1 MTLTLASPQ
10 NPTDRHRASL
20 IAAPKTNMLVAIAPN
35 IKDPEVLI
43 AGLLPGAEVLL
54 LSDREDGLT
63 QISRR
68 LALKQ
73 ATQQPVSAL
82 HVVCHGSY
90 EDGVGQLQLGNGRL
104 DRGNLS
110 QYQEQFQAWGI
121 SELALYAC
129 EVGRD
134 RDFIAQFSEQ
144 TGARVA
150 AATGKV
156 GHADLGGNWQLEDR
170 HGKLLET
177 LAFSDRTCQIYPGV
191 LVSFSSQTTFAAGSG
206 ANSVTVGDF
215 NGDSRADLVVANFFD
230 DNVSV
235 LLGNGSGSFGTPT
248 TFAAGG
254 RPGSVVVGDFNGDS
268 RPDLVVA
275 NEDFDNV
282 VSVLLGNGSGG
293 FNAPTTFAVGSQPV
307 NVAVGDF
314 NGDSRLDL
322 VVANRD
328 SNDVWVLLGN
338 GSGGFVAPTAFTVGT
353 QPYDIAV
360 ADFNGDSRLDLAVVN
375 YGSNNVSV
383 LLGNGSGGFVSRTTF
398 AVGTQPFSVAV
409 GDFNSDSRLD
419 LAVTND
425 GSENVSV
432 LLGNG
437 SGSFGAQTTFAVGD
451 VARSLVVGD
460 FDGDGPADLAMA
472 GLGFYN
478 ASVLLGNGNGGF
490 GIPTTFATGNRP
502 VGLAAGD
509 FNGDGKPDLA
519 TANFFSNNVSVLL
532 NTTVSTLP
540 IVTIAAPDP
549 NAAEAGL
556 NPGTF
561 RISRTGGTSTAL
573 NVSYT
578 IAGTATNGT
587 DYTPTLA
594 GTATIPVG
602 SSTVDVTITPSDDA
616 ITEGSETAILTLTDT
631 AAYNLGAPATQTAT
645 VAIADNDALSTVT
658 LGLSGS
664 PFSENGGVA
673 TVTATLSNPS
683 AQDVTVNL
691 GFSGTGTRGTDY
703 NPSASTIAIAAGSTT
718 GSISLTGVNDATFE
732 GNETAIVDI
741 ASVTNGTESGT
752 QQVTATI
759 ADDDSAPTVALDLS
773 GSPFSENGGVAT
785 VTATLSNPSTQLVTV
800 NLSFS
805 GSATG
810 NTDFRI
816 PVDTRIFIPAGRTTG
831 SISLVGI
838 NDATFEGN
846 ETVIVAIASVTN
858 GTESGTQQVTA
869 TIADD
874 ESAPT
879 VTLGLSGSPFPE
891 NGGTATVTATLSNP
905 STQNVTVNLGFS
917 GTATKD
923 IDYNSSANTI
933 TIPAGS
939 TTGSITIA
947 GINDIISE
955 GNETAIV
962 DIASVAN
969 GIENGTQ
976 QVTATIVDG
985 TGSNGA
991 LIVTQPTDNGLGD
1004 TLNTL
1009 SWAIAQANARSGDDT
1024 ITFQTN
1030 VRFTAVPKVTIDSN
1044 IRLIGGNFTVS
1055 GDVNNNGTNDNG
1067 DVRPFF
1073 VRSGTVTFSNLAI
1086 AGGRARGGNGG
1097 SGVPGGGGGAGMG
1110 GGLFI
1115 NGGNV
1120 TLDNVTF
1127 VSNAAIGGN
1136 GGANSGG
1143 QLLGGGGGGAGGN
1156 GGSGGGAENYGGGGG
1171 GLVGNGG
1178 NGGGSNPG
1186 RSGGGGGGTIGNGGN
1201 AATAAGGTGGVT
1213 GGGNGATE
1221 ASRGGQSNIPAQSGG
1236 FGGGGGGGGGI
1247 VSAGAA
1253 GGDFGGGGG
1262 SASSAGAGGFG
1273 GGGGG
1278 GFSGGVGGFGGGGG
1292 TGQGG
1297 AGGFGGGAGSGG
1309 SFGFGGGGAGFG
1321 GAVFVRAGSLTLTN
1335 TNLFNSG
1342 ATGGTGANFGQ
1353 GKGGAIF
1360 NLGGTVTANGLFS
1373 IAGSNAANNANTNP
1387 TVGDGTTVNDND
1399 DIYGTIVFDSI
1410 IPAVNLS
1417 VSPSTGTEAGTT
1429 AITVT
1434 ATASQPV
1441 AGNQTVNLALS
1452 GTGDASDFTG
1462 TIPTQITILDGETSA
1477 SFTVNVNN
1485 DALVEGLETATFA
1498 ISNPSSGIVLGTTT
1512 TGNVAIT
1519 DNDFR
1524 AVNLSVSPSTG
1535 TEADRTAITVTAT
1548 ASQPVVGDQT
1558 VNVTLSGAGID
1569 RFDFTFPGVP
1579 SDVPGL
1585 VPARITIPNGQISG
1599 SFSLYITDDTLVE
1612 GLETATFTISNPSSG
1627 IVLGATTTGNVA
1639 IADNDSPAVNLSVS
1653 PSTGTEAGRTTITVT
1668 ATAARAV
1675 VGAQTVDVALSGT
1688 AAASDFTGT
1697 IPTQI
1702 TIPDGQTSR
1711 SFTVNI
1717 DDDALTEGL
1726 ETATFTISN
1735 PSSGIVL
1742 GATTSGNVAITDN
1755 DVPVNLSVS
1764 PSIGT
1769 EAGRTAITVTATAAQ
1784 AVVGNQT
1791 VNVALSGT
1799 GVATSDFTGTIPTQI
1814 TIPNGQTSGS
1824 FTVNVNNDVAI
1835 EGPETATF
1843 TISNPSSGIV
1853 LGDTTT
1859 RNVAIIDNDF
1869 PAVNLSISPST
1880 GTEAGRTAIT
1890 VTATA
1895 SQAVVRDQTLNVALS
1910 GTGIAASDFTGTIPT
1925 QIAIPN
1931 GQTTG
1936 SFTVNIN
1943 DDVEIEGSETA
1954 TFTISNPSSG
1964 IVLGDTTTG
1973 NVAIADNDF
1982 PAVNLSVSPSTGKE
1996 TGRTA
2001 ITVTA
2006 TASQA
2011 VVGNQTVNVALSGMG
2026 ITTGD
2031 FTGNIPAQITIP
2043 DGQTSG
2049 SFTVNINDDTLL
2061 ETAETAI
2068 FTIAQPSSGIVLGA
2082 TTSGSVTIT
2091 DNEINLAIAAT
2102 NANQT
2107 EGNSGTK
2114 PFTFT
2119 VTRAGDTS
2127 VTTTANWVVTGG
2139 ATNPA
2144 NAADFS
2150 GVLPSGTVSFGI
2162 GEATKDIIVN
2172 VSGDTVGELNE
2183 NFNVTLSNPSTPATI
2198 TTATA
2203 AGTIRNDDGG
2213 LLITPINA
2221 VQTEGNSGLKAFTF
2235 RIDRLGNTSG
2245 TTDLKWTVT
2254 GSGTNP
2260 ANATDFDAGILPIG
2274 KVRFLPGE
2282 TSKQISVN
2290 VRGDITQELDE
2301 TFSVAITAVNDGST
2315 AINTGTGTIENDDGA
2330 TANRTAAIRN
2340 DAIPDAIENDALIGT
2355 NSLNNT
2361 GTSEINGLT
2370 VDTDRDFLFP
2380 AETLREQDAYRR
2392 FILRDSNNT
2401 NNLGNGISSYA
2412 AIADF
2417 GVGDA
2422 IQTRTGKALSI
2433 GEILPAGILGTALY
2447 LDTDLVA
2454 VGQGTIP
2461 SATSFV

>member
-1 MTLTLASPQ
+1 
-10 NPTDRHRASL
+10 
-20 IAAPKTNMLVAIAPN
+20 MLVAIASN
-35 IKDPEVLI
+35 VKDPEVLMS
-43 AGLLPGAEVLL
+43 GLQPGAEVLL
-54 LSDREDGLT
+54 LGDREDSLT

-68 LALKQ
+68 LALRQ

-90 EDGVGQLQLGNGRL
+90 EDGVGRLHLGNGRL
-104 DRGNLS
+104 DRGNLN
-110 QYQEQFQAWGI
+110 QYQEQFQTWGI

-129 EVGRD
+129 EVGCD
-134 RDFIAQFSEQ
+134 RDLIAQLSEQ

-156 GHADLGGNWQLEDR
+156 GRADLGGNWQLEDR
-170 HGKLLET
+170 HGNRLET
-177 LAFSDRTCQIYPGV
+177 LAFSDRTCQVYPGV
-191 LVSFSSQTTFAAGSG
+191 LVSFSAQTTFTAGSG
-206 ANSVTVGDF
+206 ANSVAVGDF
-215 NGDSRADLVVANFFD
+215 NGDGRPDLAVTNFLGD
-230 DNVSV
+230 SVSV
-235 LLGNGSGSFGTPT
+235 LLGNGSGGFSAQT

-254 RPGSVVVGDFNGDS
+254 RPDSVVVGDFNGDG

-293 FNAPTTFAVGSQPV
+293 FSAQTTFAVGSQPV

-322 VVANRD
+322 AVANRD

-360 ADFNGDSRLDLAVVN
+360 GDFNGDGRLDLAVVN

-383 LLGNGSGGFVSRTTF
+383 LLGNGSGGFVSRTSF

-409 GDFNSDSRLD
+409 GDFNGDGRLD

-425 GSENVSV
+425 GSNNVSV

-437 SGSFGAQTTFAVGD
+437 SGGFGAQSTFAVGD

-460 FDGDGPADLAMA
+460 FNGDGPADLAMA

-490 GIPTTFATGNRP
+490 STLTTFATGNRP
-502 VGLAAGD
+502 VGLVAGD

-532 NTTVSTLP
+532 NTTVSALP

-561 RISRTGGTSTAL
+561 RINRTGNTSTAL

-587 DYTPTLA
+587 DYTPTLT

-602 SSTVDVTITPSDDA
+602 SSTVDVTITPVDDA
-616 ITEGSETAILTLTDT
+616 ITEGSETVAIALTDT
-631 AAYNLGAPATQTAT
+631 ATYDLGAAGTETASVT
-645 VAIADNDALSTVT
+645 IADNNTPPTVA

-664 PFSENGGVA
+664 PFAENGGVA
-673 TVTATLSNPS
+673 TVMATLSNPS

-703 NPSASTIAIAAGSTT
+703 NPSTSTITIPAGSTT
-718 GSISLTGVNDATFE
+718 GSITLTGINDATFE

-741 ASVTNGTESGT
+741 ASVTNGTENGT

-759 ADDDSAPTVALDLS
+759 ADDDSAPTVTLGLS
-773 GSPFSENGGVAT
+773 GSPFAENGGVAT
-785 VTATLSNPSTQLVTV
+785 VTATLSNPSTQIVTV

-810 NTDFRI
+810 NTDYRI
-816 PVDTRIFIPAGRTTG
+816 PVDTRIIIPAGRTTG

-846 ETVIVAIASVTN
+846 ETAIVAISSVTN
-858 GTESGTQQVTA
+858 GTENGTQQVTA

-891 NGGTATVTATLSNP
+891 NGGAATVTATLSNP

-939 TTGSITIA
+939 MTGSITLS
-947 GINDIISE
+947 GINDIIAE

-962 DIASVAN
+962 DITGVTN
-969 GIENGTQ
+969 GAENGTQ
-976 QVTATIVDG
+976 QVTATIIDG
-985 TGSNGA
+985 TGSNSP

-1024 ITFQTN
+1024 VTFQTN

-1044 IRLIGGNFTVS
+1044 IRFIGGNFTVS
-1055 GDVNNNGTNDNG
+1055 GDVNNNSINDSG

-1073 VRSGTVTFSNLAI
+1073 VQSGTVTLSDLTI
-1086 AGGRARGGNGG
+1086 SGGRARGGNGG

-1127 VSNAAIGGN
+1127 LGNTAIGGN
-1136 GGANSGG
+1136 GGTNNISGLIG
-1143 QLLGGGGGGAGGN
+1143 GGGGGGAGGN
-1156 GGSGGGAENYGGGGG
+1156 GGSGGGTGNFGGGGG

-1186 RSGGGGGGTIGNGGN
+1186 QSGGGGGGTIGNGGN
-1201 AATAAGGTGGVT
+1201 ASTGAGGTGGVT
-1213 GGGNGATE
+1213 GGGTGATE
-1221 ASRGGQSNIPAQSGG
+1221 ASRGGQSNIPAQAGS
-1236 FGGGGGGGGGI
+1236 FGGGGGGGGGGF
-1247 VSAGAA
+1247 VDAGAA

-1262 SASSAGAGGFG
+1262 SASGAGAGGFG

-1278 GFSGGVGGFGGGGG
+1278 AGGTGGTGGFGGGGG
-1292 TGQGG
+1292 SGISGFG
-1297 AGGFGGGAGSGG
+1297 AGGFGGGAGGRDSAANLI
-1309 SFGFGGGGAGFG
+1309 GGGGAGFG

-1335 TNLFNSG
+1335 TNLFNG
-1342 ATGGTGANFGQ
+1342 NATGGTGANSGQ

-1360 NLGGTVTANGLFS
+1360 NLGGTVTANGQFS

-1387 TVGDGTTVNDND
+1387 TVGDGITVNDND

-1417 VSPSTGTEAGTT
+1417 VSPSTGTEADRT

-1434 ATASQPV
+1434 ATASQAV
-1441 AGNQTVNLALS
+1441 VGNQTVNLALS
-1452 GTGDASDFTG
+1452 GTGVTAGDFTG
-1462 TIPTQITILDGETSA
+1462 IIPTQITIPAGQTSS
-1477 SFTVNVNN
+1477 SFTVNVND
-1485 DALVEGLETATFA
+1485 DALVEGLETATFT
-1498 ISNPSSGIVLGTTT
+1498 ISNPSAGIVLGATTI
-1512 TGNVAIT
+1512 GNVAIA

-1524 AVNLSVSPSTG
+1524 TVNLSVSPSTG

-1558 VNVTLSGAGID
+1558 VNLALSGTGITPSDFTRAGIP
-1569 RFDFTFPGVP
+1569 FANFP
-1579 SDVPGL
+1579 
-1585 VPARITIPNGQISG
+1585 AQITIPNGQIAG
-1599 SFSLYITDDTLVE
+1599 AFTINVNDDALVE
-1612 GLETATFTISNPSSG
+1612 GLETATFTISNPSAG

-1639 IADNDSPAVNLSVS
+1639 IADNDFPAVNLSVS

-1668 ATAARAV
+1668 ATAGRAV
-1675 VGAQTVDVALSGT
+1675 AGDQTVNVALSGT
-1688 AAASDFTGT
+1688 GVTASDFTGN

-1702 TIPDGQTSR
+1702 TIPSGQTSG

-1717 DDDALTEGL
+1717 NDDAATEGL
-1726 ETATFTISN
+1726 ETATFTIAN
-1735 PSSGIVL
+1735 PSAGIVL
-1742 GATTSGNVAITDN
+1742 GATTTGNVAITDN

-1784 AVVGNQT
+1784 AVVGDQT

-1799 GVATSDFTGTIPTQI
+1799 GVTASDFTGTIPTQI
-1814 TIPNGQTSGS
+1814 TIPSGQTSRS
-1824 FTVNVNNDVAI
+1824 FTVNVNDDTAI

-1843 TISNPSSGIV
+1843 TISNPSAGIV
-1853 LGDTTT
+1853 LGTTTT
-1859 RNVAIIDNDF
+1859 RNVAIIDND
-1869 PAVNLSISPST
+1869 
-1880 GTEAGRTAIT
+1880 
-1890 VTATA
+1890 
-1895 SQAVVRDQTLNVALS
+1895 
-1910 GTGIAASDFTGTIPT
+1910 
-1925 QIAIPN
+1925 
-1931 GQTTG
+1931 
-1936 SFTVNIN
+1936 
-1943 DDVEIEGSETA
+1943 IE
-1954 TFTISNPSSG
+1954 
-1964 IVLGDTTTG
+1964 
-1973 NVAIADNDF
+1973 
-1982 PAVNLSVSPSTGKE
+1982 
-1996 TGRTA
+1996 
-2001 ITVTA
+2001 
-2006 TASQA
+2006 
-2011 VVGNQTVNVALSGMG
+2011 
-2026 ITTGD
+2026 
-2031 FTGNIPAQITIP
+2031 
-2043 DGQTSG
+2043 
-2049 SFTVNINDDTLL
+2049 
-2061 ETAETAI
+2061 
-2068 FTIAQPSSGIVLGA
+2068 
-2082 TTSGSVTIT
+2082 
-2091 DNEINLAIAAT
+2091 LAIAAA
-2102 NANQT
+2102 NAIQT

-2114 PFTFT
+2114 AFTFA
-2119 VTRAGDTS
+2119 VTRTGDRS
-2127 VTTTANWVVTGG
+2127 GTTTAAWTVAGTG
-2139 ATNPA
+2139 TNPA
-2144 NAADFS
+2144 DVADFS
-2150 GVLPSGTVSFGI
+2150 STTGTVSFAAN
-2162 GEATKDIIVN
+2162 ETTKTITVAVN
-2172 VSGDTVGELNE
+2172 GDTVIEADE
-2183 NFNVTLSNPSTPATI
+2183 DFTITLSNPSSPATI

-2203 AGTIRNDDGG
+2203 TGTIQNDDANLAIAADASATATEGNSGTKAFTFTVTRSGDNSSTASANWAVTGSGANPANAADFGG
-2213 LLITPINA
+2213 ALPTGTVNFAANETSKTITVNVSGDTTVEPDENFTVTLSNPSGANITTATATGTIQNDDA
-2221 VQTEGNSGLKAFTF
+2221 GLAIAADASATQTEGNSGTKAFTF
-2235 RIDRLGNTSG
+2235 TVNRTGDASG
-2245 TTDLKWTVT
+2245 TASAAWTVAGSGGNPANAT
-2254 GSGTNP
+2254 DFGGTLPTGTVNFAANETSKTITVNVSGDTTVELDENFTVTLSDASGANITTATATGTIQNDDVIRSGFAITAVNASQTEGNSGYKNFTFNVSRNVNINNFALVNYAVSGSGTNP
-2260 ANATDFDAGILPIG
+2260 ANVDDFGGFFPSSYLSFFAGQTSQILNI
-2274 KVRFLPGE
+2274 
-2282 TSKQISVN
+2282 Q
-2290 VRGDITQELDE
+2290 VRGDIVNELDE
-2301 TFSVAITAVNDGST
+2301 DFTVTLVSTSDGSP
-2315 AINTGTGTIENDDGA
+2315 I
-2330 TANRTAAIRN
+2330 
-2340 DAIPDAIENDALIGT
+2340 AIPTAPGT
-2355 NSLNNT
+2355 
-2361 GTSEINGLT
+2361 
-2370 VDTDRDFLFP
+2370 
-2380 AETLREQDAYRR
+2380 
-2392 FILRDSNNT
+2392 
-2401 NNLGNGISSYA
+2401 
-2412 AIADF
+2412 
-2417 GVGDA
+2417 
-2422 IQTRTGKALSI
+2422 
-2433 GEILPAGILGTALY
+2433 
-2447 LDTDLVA
+2447 
-2454 VGQGTIP
+2454 
-2461 SATSFV
+2461 